1 MMRLLKR
8 VIFLVFV
15 VWCIAIGVQNT
26 PSLKQTNSNEP
37 ATVQTVNNSNQ
48 QNKQMHEQKVRNVP
62 TAFKQ
67 LLLQLGEIL
76 LSLLQLAVRFL
87 QLIIQM
93 LRQGL
98 SIIGN

>member
-1 MMRLLKR
+1 MRLLKR

-15 VWCIAIGVQNT
+15 VWCIAIGVQHT
-26 PSLKQTNSNEP
+26 PNLRQANSNEP
-37 ATVQTVNNSNQ
+37 TTAQTVSNSNQ
-48 QNKQMHEQKVRNVP
+48 QNKQANEQKVRNVL

-67 LLLQLGEIL
+67 LLFQLGGIL

-87 QLIIQM
+87 ELIIQM

>member
-1 MMRLLKR
+1 M
-8 VIFLVFV
+8 IFLIFV

-26 PSLKQTNSNEP
+26 PNLRQANSNEP
-37 ATVQTVNNSNQ
+37 ATAQTVNNSNQ
-48 QNKQMHEQKVRNVP
+48 QNKQVNEQKVRNVL

-67 LLLQLGEIL
+67 LLLQLGGIL
-76 LSLLQLAVRFL
+76 LCLLQLAVRFL

-93 LRQGL
+93 LKQGL

>member
-1 MMRLLKR
+1 MRLLKR

-26 PSLKQTNSNEP
+26 PSLKQANSNEP
-37 ATVQTVNNSNQ
+37 ATAQTVSISSQ
-48 QNKQMHEQKVRNVP
+48 QNKQVNEQKVRNVL

-67 LLLQLGEIL
+67 LLLDLGGII

-93 LRQGL
+93 LKQGL